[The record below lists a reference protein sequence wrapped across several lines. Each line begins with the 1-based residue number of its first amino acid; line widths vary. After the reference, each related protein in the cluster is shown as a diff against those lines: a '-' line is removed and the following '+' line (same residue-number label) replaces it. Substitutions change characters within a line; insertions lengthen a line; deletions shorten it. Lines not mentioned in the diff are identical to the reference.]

1 MQRNLN
7 SRLVE
12 RYSQNILTQFKNSVV
27 DSITI
32 TNGGSGYSVG
42 DPVVINGDGQAATA
56 EVASE
61 TGGVIDTITVTNAG
75 SGYSVATVDLT
86 SSGNGDATATATVS
100 LDLLTNITA
109 FDEHADQQ
117 NERLNQV
124 LVNALL
130 SLALTPEQAAAVQT
144 VIDGL

>member
-27 DSITI
+27 DSITV
-32 TNGGSGYSVG
+32 TDGGSGYSVG
-42 DPVVINGDGQAATA
+42 DPVLVHGDGQGATA
-56 EVASE
+56 VVATE
-61 TGGVIDTITVTNAG
+61 TGGVIDTISITNAG
-75 SGYSVATVDLT
+75 SGYSVATVDC
-86 SSGNGDATATATVS
+86 SDSGNGDATATATVS
-100 LDLLTNITA
+100 LDLLNDLTA

-130 SLALTPEQAAAVQT
+130 SLALTPEQAAAVQS

>member
-7 SRLVE
+7 ARLVE
-12 RYSQNILTQFKNSVV
+12 RYSQNILSQFKNSSV
-27 DSITI
+27 DSITV
-32 TNGGSGYSVG
+32 TDGGSGYSVG
-42 DPVVINGDGQAATA
+42 DPVVINGDGQGATA
-56 EVASE
+56 EVGSE
-61 TGGVIDTITVTNAG
+61 TSGVIDTITITNAG
-75 SGYSVATVDLT
+75 SGYSVATVDTT
-86 SSGNGDATATATVS
+86 STGNGDATATATVS
-100 LDLLTNITA
+100 LDLLNDLTA

-130 SLALTPEQAAAVQT
+130 NVALKPEQAAVVQS